1 MRQKEVKRAEEE
13 GKEYNKW
20 KKERRKRKGA
30 DMIFQKHK
38 GSTKNFKN
46 MRVIYGISKT

>member
-1 MRQKEVKRAEEE
+1 MRHKQGKHTDEE
-13 GKEYNKW
+13 GKEYQKW

-46 MRVIYGISKT
+46 MRVIYGIS